1 MPLHLYVSY
10 LHIINLCV
18 LLMRDQYFY
27 AIIPVSLSLDPLL
40 ITQKQSRICFFA
52 SADCW
57 HIVFPFS
64 MDLSLTKNCS
74 LTVTL
79 RHSVKFVVIRHTKV
93 WKRRQDHQDYLGFYT
108 LDSHHLSASV
118 HGLLGREQEKV
129 PYHKAALSYFTFAN
143 FESGKLFPSRSV
155 LPRG

>member
-1 MPLHLYVSY
+1 MFNFNCFLMAVVCLFIFMSLY

-18 LLMRDQYFY
+18 LLMQDLIFFY
-27 AIIPVSLSLDPLL
+27 IFPVSLSLDPLL

-52 SADCW
+52 FSWLLAYF
-57 HIVFPFS
+57 FPFS

-74 LTVTL
+74 LTVIL

-93 WKRRQDHQDYLGFYT
+93 WKRRRDHQDYLGFYT

-129 PYHKAALSYFTFAN
+129 PYHNAALSYFMFAN
-143 FESGKLFPSRSV
+143 F
-155 LPRG
+155 